1 MSFVVFVEFC
11 ATNWWNSVADSVH
24 RARAEINRIA
34 TEILYT
40 HASRFPFFFFF
51 FVVVFPSFFF
61 FFSFFREKKLP
72 IKSLDITRSRP
83 NIETRF
89 FFLFFFLMETDRDD
103 F

>member
-51 FVVVFPSFFF
+51 VFPSFYFS
-61 FFSFFREKKLP
+61 FSFFSRKKKLT

>member
-40 HASRFPFFFFF
+40 HASRFPFFFFSF
-51 FVVVFPSFFF
+51 VVFPFFFF

>member
-51 FVVVFPSFFF
+51 FVVFPSFFF

>member
-40 HASRFPFFFFF
+40 HASRFPFFFFSF
-51 FVVVFPSFFF
+51 VVFPSFFF